1 MIRRR
6 NGLPP
11 VELVSVGEV
20 PEGLLRTLGDDLR
33 ARAGM
38 QCSVGGAMPLADE
51 WRDTESHLYRSG
63 GIMQALIAS
72 HGAGA
77 RSWKLAIADA
87 GLCAEGVGPVFGEAA
102 MDGCC
107 AVIGLL
113 PLRHGSGADADVLRG
128 RLLTEALHEL
138 AHLDGADHCGRESC
152 VMYPSRH
159 IADTDRKADGFCDD
173 CRRALK
179 WRGLRKP

>member
-1 MIRRR
+1 MIRRHR
-6 NGLPP
+6 PP
-11 VELVSVGEV
+11 SVELVPVGHV
-20 PEGLLRTLGDDLR
+20 PETLLRMLGDDLR
-33 ARAGM
+33 ASAGM
-38 QCSVGGAMPLADE
+38 QCSMGEAMALAGE
-51 WRDTESHLYRSG
+51 WRDAESHLYRSG
-63 GIMQALIAS
+63 DIMQALIAS

-87 GLCAEGVGPVFGEAA
+87 GLCAGDVGPVFGEAA
-102 MDGCC
+102 VDGCC

-138 AHLDGADHCGRESC
+138 GHLDGADHCGRESC
-152 VMYPSRH
+152 VMYPSLH
-159 IADTDRKADGFCDD
+159 IADTDRKAAGFCDD

>member
-1 MIRRR
+1 M
-6 NGLPP
+6 
-11 VELVSVGEV
+11 
-20 PEGLLRTLGDDLR
+20 GLLRNLADDLR

-38 QCSVGGAMPLADE
+38 QCVFGRAMALADP
-51 WRDTESHLYRSG
+51 WHDVESHLYRSG
-63 GIMQALIAS
+63 DIMQALIAS
-72 HGAGA
+72 HDAGA

-102 MDGCC
+102 MGGCC

-128 RLLTEALHEL
+128 RLLTEALHER
-138 AHLDGADHCGRESC
+138 AHLDGADHCGRASC
-152 VMYPSRH
+152 VMYPSLH
-159 IADTDRKADGFCDD
+159 IADTDRKAAGFCDD

>member
-1 MIRRR
+1 VIRR
-6 NGLPP
+6 NGPPP
-11 VELVSVGEV
+11 VQLVAVGGV
-20 PEGLLRTLGDDLR
+20 SQRLLWTLGEDLH
-33 ARAGM
+33 ASAGM
-38 QCSVGGAMPLADE
+38 QCSVGEPMPLPEE
-51 WRDTESHLYRSG
+51 WRDAESHLYRSG
-63 GIMQALIAS
+63 DLMQALIAS

-102 MDGCC
+102 TDGCC
-107 AVIGLL
+107 AVVGLL

-138 AHLDGADHCGRESC
+138 AHLDGADHCRRESC
-152 VMYPSRH
+152 VMYPSLH
-159 IADTDRKADGFCDD
+159 IADTDRKAAGFCDD
-173 CRRALK
+173 CRRVLK